1 MSRLMSWRPINCDR
15 WSALAAVTA
24 SADQYGADNL
34 IAALARLRVSW
45 ERLRND
51 LEELFVPSGPVG
63 THAHHHYH
71 APVDPEQRES
81 VLAACVVDYES
92 ALLFLDIALD
102 LSARCVGALTH
113 SNVTRWKHHVTAAE
127 KPDSGYS
134 GEVRRRILYMQRTVL
149 YARNF
154 AVAHP
159 QDHTGF
165 VRYDNVGNITFCRMV
180 REPDAALMPKLD
192 ELLHRAR
199 PEMSDDHHVGVT
211 IDPHLALT
219 WIGSN
224 SGLLNESDRKAFTDL
239 REALG
244 YWLPGPYEVAPAVDA
259 LVEDFIAMLP
269 AGGFGDIA
277 LRGRARD
284 SMSTSIATEEVAA
297 PRLASA
303 EEVKAEVN
311 GGVVAGNDGDHVTA
325 AGYFRRAVELDPEN
339 GDAHW
344 LLAEALAQLGE
355 YDESLERFAIARS
368 IGVSS
373 AHDPQSQVLALFN
386 GGATAYQRSA
396 FSEAASYYRRVLDF
410 DPSDSQ
416 ARAHLAIALARA
428 EHIDAALLEA
438 EKALVH
444 GLNDPWVQFE
454 VGAVLAKAGNDSAA
468 IPHYDAA
475 IALRPDWMDAH
486 LNRALA
492 LIRRGQLDDGVA
504 GLRDAL
510 ALDPPN
516 AEIQNLLTSVRPAG
530 EETGRSDS

>member
-1 MSRLMSWRPINCDR
+1 MSWQPINIDR
-15 WSALAAVTA
+15 WTALAAATA

-34 IAALARLRVSW
+34 VAALARLRVSW
-45 ERLRND
+45 GRLRDD
-51 LEELFVPSGPVG
+51 LESLFAPSGPVG

-71 APVDPEQRES
+71 APADPERRES

-102 LSARCVGALTH
+102 LSARCVGAMTH
-113 SNVTRWKHHVTAAE
+113 SNVKRWKHHVTAAE
-127 KPDSGYS
+127 KPDSDYPD
-134 GEVRRRILYMQRTVL
+134 EIRRRILYLQRTVL
-149 YARNF
+149 YARNV

-159 QDHTGF
+159 QDHIGF

-192 ELLHRAR
+192 ELLHRVR
-199 PEMSDDHHVGVT
+199 PEVSDDGHVGVT

-224 SGLLNESDRKAFTDL
+224 SGLLNEADRKTFTDL
-239 REALG
+239 RGALG

-277 LRGRARD
+277 VRGRARD
-284 SMSTSIATEEVAA
+284 SMSASSATEEVPAR
-297 PRLASA
+297 RLASA
-303 EEVKAEVN
+303 EEINADIN
-311 GGVVAGNDGDHVTA
+311 RGVVAGNEGDHATA

-344 LLAEALAQLGE
+344 LLAEALSQLGE
-355 YDESLERFAIARS
+355 YDESLERFAIGRS
-368 IGVSS
+368 IGVSTI
-373 AHDPQSQVLALFN
+373 HDHRSQVLTLFN
-386 GGATAYQRSA
+386 AGAAAYQRDA

-428 EHIDAALLEA
+428 ERIDAALLEA

-454 VGAVLAKAGNDSAA
+454 VGAVLAKAGNDSVA
-468 IPHYDAA
+468 IPYYDAA
-475 IALRPDWMDAH
+475 IALRSDWVDAH

-510 ALDPPN
+510 ALDPQN
-516 AEIQNLLTSVRPAG
+516 AEIRDLLTSVRLAVEEAG
-530 EETGRSDS
+530 GSES